1 MSAEF
6 KALRLVSTADFLDPE
21 VEPFPLEVNAAVWV
35 RVCKNY
41 WAHSTV
47 WSLMLKKTKG
57 MINPWIQHVIQ
68 RDGPKRWPP
77 LKSYDCWDI
86 VTEDQWNAKGF
97 DKCGDFNDKKVIY
110 CPEGSE

>member
-6 KALRLVSTADFLDPE
+6 KALCLVSTADFLDLE
-21 VEPFPLEVNAAVWV
+21 VEPFSLEVNAVMQV

-68 RDGPKRWPP
+68 CDGPKRWLP

-97 DKCGDFNDKKVIY
+97 NKMQRFQQ
-110 CPEGSE
+110 